1 MKRTFLSSFFYD
13 AIKNGNKELVD
24 YLLHNDASYDN
35 ALFIVSE
42 FAHDDIEIVDI
53 IIKNDNTPFFIDR
66 NGSAINI
73 AVKSGKIKIVKR
85 LLSIPGIDL
94 KICVNNE
101 TPLVSAFS
109 SFNLD
114 IINLFYDYYGDDIQ
128 SQTWQINEALKIV
141 LEKISEDKQKKYESL
156 EPDVIMKFI
165 EKKSFDINC
174 QVNISSCAN
183 SETINKEFSFMRAYT
198 EIRVSS
204 TYLHLQ
210 PNQIQVFSKK
220 FWIKK

>member
-1 MKRTFLSSFFYD
+1 M
-13 AIKNGNKELVD
+13 VD

-35 ALFIVSE
+35 ALFIISE

-183 SETINKEFSFMRAYT
+183 SETINKAFSFMRAYT

-204 TYLHLQ
+204 TYLHLAAQ
-210 PNQIQVFSKK
+210 SNSSIFQDILDQKVININETDSQGETHLM
-220 FWIKK
+220 IAA